1 MSTWGKRI
9 EVTTNLAILFA
20 FVLVGALAAKRLREP
35 SQFNAAPSVGETVS
49 LPGIQWSKSERNLV
63 LALSTNCHFCTDSA
77 EFYQQ
82 LIPSAAKAGVR
93 VVAVL
98 PQPIPDTSSYL
109 GKLHV
114 SVQDVVQSPLIAVE
128 VSGTPTILMI
138 DGTGKIRKAW
148 VGKLTPDQEQQVIA
162 DLR

>member
-1 MSTWGKRI
+1 M
-9 EVTTNLAILFA
+9 
-20 FVLVGALAAKRLREP
+20 
-35 SQFNAAPSVGETVS
+35 
-49 LPGIQWSKSERNLV
+49 
-63 LALSTNCHFCTDSA
+63 
-77 EFYQQ
+77 
-82 LIPSAAKAGVR
+82 
-93 VVAVL
+93 AVL